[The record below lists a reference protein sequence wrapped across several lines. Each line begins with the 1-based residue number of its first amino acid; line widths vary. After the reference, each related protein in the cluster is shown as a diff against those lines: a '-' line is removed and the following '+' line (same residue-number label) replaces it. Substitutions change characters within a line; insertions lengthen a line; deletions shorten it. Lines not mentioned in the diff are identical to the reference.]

1 MHTAIYLVSG
11 VGQSLYNVASQSV
24 QLTVSSRAAAAP
36 GLARLLEGTWSVGV
50 WLVVPAEGGYPM
62 TEHLLLRSPL
72 LVCAPRTRLHCGK
85 PAGSASSAWLFPPCS
100 SLSLLLPLWLHYRSD
115 ILTILPYH
123 CLLHIAA
130 PTTIGRSSLTV
141 TCTPFHD

>member
-1 MHTAIYLVSG
+1 MRTAIYLVSG
-11 VGQSLYNVASQSV
+11 VGQSLYNVAIASR
-24 QLTVSSRAAAAP
+24 SSSP
-36 GLARLLEGTWSVGV
+36 CPVGLRQHQGLQDCWRVRG
-50 WLVVPAEGGYPM
+50 WLVSGLWYEGGYPM

-115 ILTILPYH
+115 ILTILPSH
-123 CLLHIAA
+123 CLLHIAGL
-130 PTTIGRSSLTV
+130 PLSVGVL
-141 TCTPFHD
+141 